1 VSSFGVQAVTRR
13 RFPADGSPAR
23 QLLQPET
30 TRAVMEMAGRPAS
43 GNDAMGHS
51 RRFGRTS
58 TNFRSTPDSRHY
70 ECWGAAHLPIL
81 VDWFTGRA
89 VKRRAWLREPRRAGW
104 RVVTYPVG
112 VDAFQCSYGR
122 DQNRDGHSNRKQDQF
137 RSVLIHGQASAD
149 GNYP

>member
-58 TNFRSTPDSRHY
+58 TISGLPQIADITNAGARRTYRSWWIGSPGARSSGARGFASPVVPGGASLLTLWVSTRSNVATDAIRIAMVIATANRINFVR
-70 ECWGAAHLPIL
+70 C
-81 VDWFTGRA
+81 
-89 VKRRAWLREPRRAGW
+89 
-104 RVVTYPVG
+104 
-112 VDAFQCSYGR
+112 
-122 DQNRDGHSNRKQDQF
+122 
-137 RSVLIHGQASAD
+137 
-149 GNYP
+149 